1 MRKGF
6 VAGAIVIVLVL
17 VGLWAAAWTLLPDD
31 QRLRAEQGD
40 AKAQFNLGFAY
51 YKGDGVT
58 QDYAESAKWYL
69 KAADQGNAK
78 AQFNLGVAYGNGEG
92 VTQDYA
98 EAVKWWRLAADQGN
112 ADAQYNLG
120 VAYYSGYGVT
130 QDYAEAHKWLN
141 LAAAAGDPK
150 AGELRDIVAKAMTPE
165 QIAEAQRL
173 AREWKPKE

>member
-6 VAGAIVIVLVL
+6 VAGAIVIVVAL

-31 QRLRAEQGD
+31 QRLRADQGD
-40 AKAQFNLGFAY
+40 ADAQYNLGGAY
-51 YKGDGVT
+51 YTG
-58 QDYAESAKWYL
+58 Y
-69 KAADQGNAK
+69 
-78 AQFNLGVAYGNGEG
+78 G

-141 LAAAAGDPK
+141 LAAAAGHPT
-150 AGELRDIVAKAMTPE
+150 AGEGRDIAAKEMTPE
-165 QIAEAQRL
+165 QVAEAQRL
-173 AREWKPKE
+173 AREWKPTK